1 MTVQS
6 CAQRPRPPGAC
17 AAHTRHQGAHRAKAS
32 KGPAAGH
39 TQHCPRP
46 HPPIPRASP
55 SGTSPCRRGSSSR
68 SRCRRR
74 RGSARGC
81 KERSPSCPAA
91 CLRNCLP
98 YHGASCLFTRTRV
111 LQCTSSQT
119 ASVELEGAGPPEAPR
134 TGPHG
139 GRATTAI
146 LICDAL
152 CAAEVFGE
160 EVQFVHC
167 RLVGQLV
174 QALLGGAGRLG
185 GGAGPGS
192 EPPRSPHSSGP
203 WAGTSGTDGA
213 LARPV
218 LEPDYDSG
226 VPGPRLGLL
235 ALDRGQ
241 GQSWMRTVT
250 QTRI

>member
-1 MTVQS
+1 MTARS
-6 CAQRPRPPGAC
+6 GAPRPPPAC
-17 AAHTRHQGAHRAKAS
+17 AARARRQGAGSAEAGGGAAPANSTAAPR
-32 KGPAAGH
+32 PAA
-39 TQHCPRP
+39 PRP
-46 HPPIPRASP
+46 P

-74 RGSARGC
+74 RASARGC
-81 KERSPSCPAA
+81 GERSPSCPAA

-98 YHGASCLFTRTRV
+98 HPGASRLFARTRV
-111 LQCTSSQT
+111 SQQGASSRT
-119 ASVELEGAGPPEAPR
+119 ASVEVGGAHGPPEAPR

-146 LICDAL
+146 LVRDAL
-152 CAAEVFGE
+152 RAAEVFGE
-160 EVQFVHC
+160 EVEFVHC

-235 ALDRGQ
+235 ELDRGQ
-241 GQSWMRTVT
+241 GQSRMRTLS